1 MLMLEEIITS
11 HRLNM
16 LVIWMLISIIISK
29 KTKKTR
35 RFWTNRF
42 SLLKRIPANVHH
54 INSLVGVIDRSCM
67 DNLRMDRNTF
77 GRLCRLLKDV
87 SGLVDKK
94 FVTVEEMVAMF
105 LGILAHHNKTRVVG
119 FHFLR
124 SSQTVCR
131 YLHVVLYGV
140 LKLHEI
146 LLVKPEPVD
155 ENCTDARW
163 KWFKGCLGALDRT
176 YINVRVPATDLPR
189 YRNRKGQISTNTL
202 AVCDRHLRF
211 VYVLP
216 GWEGSARDSRILRD
230 ALSRPLGFKVP
241 RGQYYLCD
249 NGYANS
255 EGFITP
261 YKGVRYHL
269 KEWGPS
275 CHAPQTSA

>member
-1 MLMLEEIITS
+1 MTNELTQTKVARRRKELSYFMLVLEEIITS

-42 SLLKRIPANVHH
+42 SLLERIPTNVHH
-54 INSLVGVIDRSCM
+54 INRLVGVTDRSCM

-77 GRLCRLLKDV
+77 GRLCRLLNDV

-124 SSQTVCR
+124 SSQTVSR

-163 KWFKGCLGALDRT
+163 KWFKGCLGALDGT
-176 YINVRVPATDLPR
+176 YINVRVPTTDLPR
-189 YRNRKGQISTNTL
+189 YRNK
-202 AVCDRHLRF
+202 
-211 VYVLP
+211 
-216 GWEGSARDSRILRD
+216 
-230 ALSRPLGFKVP
+230 K
-241 RGQYYLCD
+241 
-249 NGYANS
+249 
-255 EGFITP
+255 
-261 YKGVRYHL
+261 
-269 KEWGPS
+269 
-275 CHAPQTSA
+275 

>member
-1 MLMLEEIITS
+1 MLVLEEIITS

-35 RFWTNRF
+35 RFWTNRV
-42 SLLKRIPANVHH
+42 SLLERIPANVHH
-54 INSLVGVIDRSCM
+54 INRLVGVTDRSCM
-67 DNLRMDRNTF
+67 DILRMDRNTF

-105 LGILAHHNKTRVVG
+105 LGILAHHNKTRMIG
-119 FHFLR
+119 FQFLR
-124 SSQTVCR
+124 SSQTVSR

-163 KWFKGCLGALDRT
+163 KWFKVCLFMS
-176 YINVRVPATDLPR
+176 INSWLNLICLSPTELIHTNCCYSFKRV
-189 YRNRKGQISTNTL
+189 
-202 AVCDRHLRF
+202 V
-211 VYVLP
+211 
-216 GWEGSARDSRILRD
+216 
-230 ALSRPLGFKVP
+230 
-241 RGQYYLCD
+241 
-249 NGYANS
+249 
-255 EGFITP
+255 
-261 YKGVRYHL
+261 
-269 KEWGPS
+269 
-275 CHAPQTSA
+275 